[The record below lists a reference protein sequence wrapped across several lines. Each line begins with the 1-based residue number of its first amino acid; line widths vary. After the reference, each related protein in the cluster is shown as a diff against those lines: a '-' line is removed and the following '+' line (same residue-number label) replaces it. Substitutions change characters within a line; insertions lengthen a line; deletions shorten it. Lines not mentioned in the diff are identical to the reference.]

1 MYELKHADSDYQ
13 SLLLQVQT
21 LEQRMRKLT
30 DEKDQ
35 SMRHYELQLN
45 SQQRDITLAQ
55 SELTDIVKHSTMLGN
70 ENEDV
75 SQKITHTSMRI
86 RDTEHEYG
94 QVRNQ
99 TNDILAANKHLKS
112 NLC

>member
-1 MYELKHADSDYQ
+1 
-13 SLLLQVQT
+13 
-21 LEQRMRKLT
+21 MRKLT
-30 DEKDQ
+30 EDKDQ

-55 SELTDIVKHSTMLGN
+55 SELTDVVKHSTMLSN

-75 SQKITHTSMRI
+75 AQKITHTGMRI

-94 QVRNQ
+94 
-99 TNDILAANKHLKS
+99 
-112 NLC
+112 

>member
-1 MYELKHADSDYQ
+1 M
-13 SLLLQVQT
+13 
-21 LEQRMRKLT
+21 
-30 DEKDQ
+30 
-35 SMRHYELQLN
+35 
-45 SQQRDITLAQ
+45 LA
-55 SELTDIVKHSTMLGN
+55 N

-75 SQKITHTSMRI
+75 GQKITHTSMRI